1 MKIVRTILLRQCN
14 FLRRI
19 QKITNRA
26 AAVRFIIKIY
36 FKSRHFQHPFR
47 LVVSYYYN
55 IG

>member
-1 MKIVRTILLRQCN
+1 MKIVRTILLRQC
-14 FLRRI
+14 I

-26 AAVRFIIKIY
+26 AAVCFIIKIY